1 MGNIEQVRGTQIK
14 ITPHTINEREFALR
28 NIETMSSQN
37 GAKPCPYIE
46 VVINTENDQDKK
58 TVNDAIMSLTSK
70 LTVLSHPVP
79 DIKNP
84 EIIYN
89 KDKNNKFTLNIFT
102 PKAAEKFFEELS
114 KNSPELVDELKTQ
127 LNTSCTLLQE
137 AINRQQE
144 TQR

>member
-1 MGNIEQVRGTQIK
+1 MVNMEQVSGIQIK
-14 ITPHTINEREFALR
+14 ITPHVNNERKFALR

-46 VVINTENDQDKK
+46 VVINTENEQDKQA
-58 TVNDAIMSLTSK
+58 VNGAIMSLTSQ
-70 LTVLSHPVP
+70 LTVLSHPDS

-84 EIIYN
+84 DIIYN
-89 KDKNNKFTLNIFT
+89 NDGNKFTLNIFT
-102 PKAAEKFFEELS
+102 SRAAKMVFEELS
-114 KNSPELVDELKTQ
+114 KNSPELGEELKVQ